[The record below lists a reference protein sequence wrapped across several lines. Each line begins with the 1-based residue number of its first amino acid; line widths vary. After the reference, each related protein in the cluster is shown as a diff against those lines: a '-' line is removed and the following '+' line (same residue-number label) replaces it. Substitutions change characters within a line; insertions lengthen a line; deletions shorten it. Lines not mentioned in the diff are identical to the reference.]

1 MQAAPT
7 CGSEEFFGLGS
18 RPGGTMIMRMRR
30 RMSKVTDEDDWQYV
44 LEDYVW

>member
-7 CGSEEFFGLGS
+7 CGSAEFFGLGS
-18 RPGGTMIMRMRR
+18 RPGGTIMRMRR

-44 LEDYVW
+44 LVDYEW